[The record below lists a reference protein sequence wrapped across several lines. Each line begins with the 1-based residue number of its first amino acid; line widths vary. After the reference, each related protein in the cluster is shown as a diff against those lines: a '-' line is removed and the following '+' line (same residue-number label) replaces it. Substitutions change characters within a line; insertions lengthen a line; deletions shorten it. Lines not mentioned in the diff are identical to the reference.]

1 MKQPLSIIGGGLAG
15 CEAAWQA
22 AGLGVA
28 VRLFEMRPA
37 TMTPAHKT
45 GNLAELVCSNS
56 LRGDSLENAVG
67 LLKEEMRRLGSLIMA
82 AADACRLPAGGA
94 LAVDREN
101 FSGFIEEKL
110 RKHPLIEIELEEFTN
125 LGSGELTVIAAGPL
139 ASPGICRALEQ
150 ITGGRLFFHD
160 AIAPIIERDSIDL
173 DRAFFASRYG
183 KGRADYLNCPLNRE
197 EYLRFWQAL
206 REAELYPLHD
216 FEAEKSFEGCLAVET
231 MAARGPDTLR
241 FGPLKP
247 VGLELPGGGEAYAVV
262 QLRQDNAAATAYN
275 LVGFQTRLRRG
286 EQERV
291 FRLIPGLE
299 QAVFLRYGMMHRNTY
314 LDSPRLL
321 APDLSLLV
329 RPNLFLAGQI
339 SGVEGYVESAAG
351 GLAAGINAARRRL
364 GQEPL
369 IWPAETAVGGLVNY
383 LLSPRENFQPTNI
396 TFALLPPLEQ
406 RIRDKREKNRAI
418 AARALKALTEFATW
432 RF

>member
-1 MKQPLSIIGGGLAG
+1 
-15 CEAAWQA
+15 
-22 AGLGVA
+22 
-28 VRLFEMRPA
+28 
-37 TMTPAHKT
+37 
-45 GNLAELVCSNS
+45 
-56 LRGDSLENAVG
+56 
-67 LLKEEMRRLGSLIMA
+67 
-82 AADACRLPAGGA
+82 
-94 LAVDREN
+94 
-101 FSGFIEEKL
+101 
-110 RKHPLIEIELEEFTN
+110 
-125 LGSGELTVIAAGPL
+125 
-139 ASPGICRALEQ
+139 
-150 ITGGRLFFHD
+150 
-160 AIAPIIERDSIDL
+160 
-173 DRAFFASRYG
+173 
-183 KGRADYLNCPLNRE
+183 
-197 EYLRFWQAL
+197 
-206 REAELYPLHD
+206 
-216 FEAEKSFEGCLAVET
+216 

>member
-1 MKQPLSIIGGGLAG
+1 MQQPLSIIGGGLAG

-82 AADACRLPAGGA
+82 AAEACRLPAGGA

-110 RKHPLIEIELEEFTN
+110 RKHPLIEIKLEEFTN
-125 LGSGELTVIAAGPL
+125 LESGELTVIAAGPL
-139 ASPGICRALEQ
+139 ASPGLCQALEQ

-173 DRAFFASRYG
+173 GRAFFASRYG

-197 EYLRFWQAL
+197 EYLCFWQAL

-314 LDSPRLL
+314 LDSPKIL

-339 SGVEGYVESAAG
+339 SGVEGYVEAAAG
-351 GLAAGINAARRRL
+351 GLAAGINAARRHL
-364 GQEPL
+364 GEEPL
-369 IWPAETAVGGLVNY
+369 LFPPETAIGGLLNY
-383 LLSPRENFQPTNI
+383 LQIPRENFQPSNI

-406 RIRDKREKNRAI
+406 RIRDKREKNLAI
-418 AARALKALTEFATW
+418 ATRALEALEKFI
-432 RF
+432 

>member
-1 MKQPLSIIGGGLAG
+1 MRQSLCIIGGGLAG

-22 AGLGVA
+22 AKLGVP
-28 VRLFEMRPA
+28 VCLFEMRPA

-56 LRGDSLENAVG
+56 LRGDALENAVG
-67 LLKEEMRRLGSLIMA
+67 LLKEEMRRLGSLVMEA
-82 AADACRLPAGGA
+82 AKACRLPAGGA

-110 RKHPLIEIELEEFTN
+110 TRHPLIELKMENITN
-125 LGSGELTVIAAGPL
+125 FDSDELTIIAAGPL
-139 ASPGICRALEQ
+139 ASPGLCRALEE

-160 AIAPIIERDSIDL
+160 AIAPIVERDSIDL
-173 DRAFFASRYG
+173 NRAFFASRYG
-183 KGRADYLNCPLNRE
+183 KGQADYLNCPMNKE

-206 REAELYPLHD
+206 RGAELYPLHD
-216 FEAEKSFEGCLAVET
+216 FEDEKSFEGCLAVET

-241 FGPLKP
+241 YGPLKP

-299 QAVFLRYGMMHRNTY
+299 KAVFIRYGMMHHNTY

-321 APDLSLLV
+321 ASDLSFKN

-351 GLAAGINAARRRL
+351 GLVAGINAARRHL

-369 IWPAETAVGGLVNY
+369 IWPFETAIGGLINY
-383 LLSPRENFQPTNI
+383 LLTPRENFQPSNI
-396 TFALLPPLEQ
+396 TFALLPPLER

-418 AARALKALTEFATW
+418 AARALEAIEQFVICNA
-432 RF
+432 